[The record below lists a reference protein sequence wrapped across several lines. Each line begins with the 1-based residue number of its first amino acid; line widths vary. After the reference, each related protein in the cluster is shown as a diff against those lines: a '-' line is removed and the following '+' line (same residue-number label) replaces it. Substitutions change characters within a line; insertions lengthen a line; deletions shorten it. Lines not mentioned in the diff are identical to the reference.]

1 MPRAHTVDPGETLSA
16 IAQSFYGDAGLFG
29 FIAAANGI
37 ADPNRINVGQVL
49 VIPEL
54 GVMSTALR

>member
-1 MPRAHTVDPGETLSA
+1 LSA